1 MIKKLFLLSIA
12 MFSIQCLYAQIGI
25 GTTSPDGSAILDVS
39 STSKGVLFPRLTS
52 IQRDAIVNPSNA
64 LMIYNL
70 DNHCLQINK
79 GIPLSPNWFC
89 VDDATTSSIR
99 NNCDVNGFEGIYING
114 EELIA
119 SNKFSVTISNN
130 SSRSL
135 NINFTSSDLV
145 LNGVNGMVVSSV
157 NPTSATLLP
166 GNSEVIEYTLTG
178 TPSSLGS
185 LTGVWTKLGLS
196 CTKTVNIIKGN
207 AMFNF
212 PQLVVITSVND
223 GTPTI
228 DIPGVI
234 DNSSNLFTVSI
245 PYTSGMGAYD
255 AYTGTYTLSNPGT
268 GEGGD
273 ANSLRLTY
281 PSGIFSTSGSII
293 ATIEVDGD
301 GSFNAKKQ
309 LFSILD
315 TIASLNFQVNGV
327 SQGNLILG
335 VGGGIFDR
343 NFTDV
348 NHKFI
353 YFPIVAADGK
363 TWLNNNL
370 GAHYSNINHPEFD
383 PTRIASSEVI
393 FNAYGSMFQ
402 WGRYSDGHELINY
415 TNFNTG
421 TAVNGTTAT
430 NAVSDT
436 PVNNLFIT
444 EDTSP
449 YDWRATQNDNLWHGE
464 AGINNPCPRGYR
476 VPTQAELTNLALAE
490 NINDVF
496 EAGESSLG
504 ISASG
509 SRSRSTGQVSNV
521 SRAVALWSS
530 TTSGAL
536 AQSLRSTFT
545 YADTRDMNRASGAN
559 IRCIKD

>member
-1 MIKKLFLLSIA
+1 MSCMLLLSVQN
-12 MFSIQCLYAQIGI
+12 SYSQIGI

-52 IQRDAIVNPSNA
+52 IQRDAIVNPSHA

-70 DNHCLQINK
+70 DNHCLQVNK

-89 VDDATTSSIR
+89 VGDATTSSIG

-185 LTGVWTKLGLS
+185 LTGVWTKLGLN
-196 CTKTVNIIKGN
+196 CTKTVNIVKGN

-212 PQLVVITSVND
+212 PQLAVITSVND
-223 GTPTI
+223 GTPTV

-234 DNSSNLFTVSI
+234 DNNSNLFTVSI
-245 PYTSGMGAYD
+245 PYTYGMGAYD

-281 PSGIFSTSGSII
+281 PSGTFSTSGSII

-370 GAHYSNINHPEFD
+370 GAHYSNMNHPEFD

-415 TNFNTG
+415 TNFNSG

-449 YDWRATQNDNLWHGE
+449 YDWRVTQNDNLWQGE

-490 NINDVF
+490 DINDLF

-509 SRSRSTGQVSNV
+509 SRLHSTAQIRNV
-521 SRAVALWSS
+521 SRAVILWSS
-530 TTSGAL
+530 TTSGTL

-545 YADTRDMNRASGAN
+545 YADTRDMYRASGAN